1 MPKYLYLNLK
11 RFDVLRKY
19 GGVNDNENISGW
31 AESIIKKVL
40 PSLKKFKEKEE
51 AEFVVYMPELH
62 LFKALEASDET
73 LSIGCQGIFYDNV
86 SKGGNFGAFTTHR
99 VAAAMEQ
106 IGIKDVIIGHFEE
119 RKDKGTLLE
128 MAGVTDKIPVNR
140 LLNKELALAVE
151 SGMSPLY
158 CIGESL
164 EERRS
169 SWKDVLKMQIEE
181 GLRGIDITKV
191 KIAYE
196 PLWAIGPGKT
206 PATVDEIKEV
216 ADYIKSIA
224 DVPVLYGG
232 GLKSEN
238 AADIAR
244 IEGVDGG
251 LIALTRFSGEIGFYE
266 DEYLDI
272 IGLYLG

>member
-128 MAGVTDKIPVNR
+128 MGVGNR
-140 LLNKELALAVE
+140 QN
-151 SGMSPLY
+151 
-158 CIGESL
+158 
-164 EERRS
+164 
-169 SWKDVLKMQIEE
+169 
-181 GLRGIDITKV
+181 
-191 KIAYE
+191 
-196 PLWAIGPGKT
+196 PGKQ
-206 PATVDEIKEV
+206 
-216 ADYIKSIA
+216 IA
-224 DVPVLYGG
+224 EQRACSGG
-232 GLKSEN
+232 GVGNVAS
-238 AADIAR
+238 I
-244 IEGVDGG
+244 
-251 LIALTRFSGEIGFYE
+251 
-266 DEYLDI
+266 
-272 IGLYLG
+272 LYRRES